1 MKKRH
6 EVPIIVYNFHVKD
19 WSAYFVSKINA
30 YVHNSKGEY
39 FSSKKILFAALK
51 DVPVKYRKNPKTGMM
66 KPNMKQ
72 IQVTDDYK
80 VILRKDVG
88 DFNHDDLDC
97 WNFEI

>member
-1 MKKRH
+1 M
-6 EVPIIVYNFHVKD
+6 E
-19 WSAYFVSKINA
+19 
-30 YVHNSKGEY
+30 
-39 FSSKKILFAALK
+39 
-51 DVPVKYRKNPKTGMM
+51 
-66 KPNMKQ
+66 Q